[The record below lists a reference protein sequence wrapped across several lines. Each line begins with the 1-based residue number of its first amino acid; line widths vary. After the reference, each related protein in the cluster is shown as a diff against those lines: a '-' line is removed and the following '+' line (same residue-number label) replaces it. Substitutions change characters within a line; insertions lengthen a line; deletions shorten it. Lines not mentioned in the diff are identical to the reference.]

1 MTIMFTKNDKI
12 GFIVVEFPKAA
23 EIFKKYQIDFC
34 CGGDRPLDIALT
46 EQKLDADEVLQ
57 QLNSAYN
64 EYQQLNAV
72 VSNNWLQASLA
83 DLVDYIVVTHHKYL
97 DANLPG
103 ISELTLKIL
112 RVHGGRHQ
120 ELGKVHKLFNV
131 LRTELEEHLITEETI
146 LFPLIKQYEQ
156 DSDHKHAE
164 QLKQL
169 IQTIENEHEAAGD
182 IIKELRAITG
192 GFTPP
197 EDACTSYK
205 LTYKRIEELE
215 SDLFQHIHL
224 ENNIL
229 HPRVK
234 ESI

>member
-1 MTIMFTKNDKI
+1 MFTKNDKI

-64 EYQQLNAV
+64 ESQQLNAV

-120 ELGKVHKLFNV
+120 ELGKVHKLFNA

>member
-1 MTIMFTKNDKI
+1 MFTKNDKI